1 MKKKIII
8 LTILVQYGCAND
20 NYYYKN
26 NQKVTL
32 RLYNSTSRS
41 SSDIDYYQN
50 ENEIVLGV
58 TNKLIVK
65 LKDDKY
71 LTQILNEFHLT
82 LEKNLSYNMYLL
94 KTTDKNLTIDISN
107 RLNEKEYVKYAHPD
121 FIKKRINR

>member
-1 MKKKIII
+1 MKYIVI
-8 LTILVQYGCAND
+8 LFIVLIQSATASD

-26 NQKVTL
+26 NQKIILLPV
-32 RLYNSTSRS
+32 SSISR
-41 SSDIDYYQN
+41 DNVQIDYYQN